1 MIQFMVRRLFQTVFV
16 IFGVTLLS
24 FLALHA
30 TGDPTYM
37 YASERAS
44 NEEIARLRVELGFDR
59 PLPEQ
64 YLSYLGNLVRG
75 DLGQS
80 LRFKAPAFGLI
91 MERMP
96 ATIELTLFAMLLSGT
111 LAIPIGIFSAVRR
124 GTAVDGGVMI
134 LAMLGQSVPSFWLG
148 IMLILFFGL
157 TLRWLPISGHTAV
170 LEPLFRGDF
179 GGAIASIPEAL
190 RYLIMPGITI
200 AVFSLSR
207 NARLVRSSM
216 LEVLPLDYVTTAR
229 SKGLRERAVIVNH
242 AFRNALIPIVT
253 MLGLEFGFL
262 LSGVVIAE
270 TVFSW
275 PGVGRMVFNAINQR
289 DIPLVQ
295 ASVVVFAF
303 IFVSI
308 NLFVDLLYAFLD
320 PRVRLK

>member
-1 MIQFMVRRLFQTVFV
+1 MYKAKNTMN
-16 IFGVTLLS
+16 IF
-24 FLALHA
+24 LH
-30 TGDPTYM
+30 
-37 YASERAS
+37 
-44 NEEIARLRVELGFDR
+44 
-59 PLPEQ
+59 
-64 YLSYLGNLVRG
+64 
-75 DLGQS
+75 
-80 LRFKAPAFGLI
+80 
-91 MERMP
+91 
-96 ATIELTLFAMLLSGT
+96 
-111 LAIPIGIFSAVRR
+111 
-124 GTAVDGGVMI
+124 
-134 LAMLGQSVPSFWLG
+134 
-148 IMLILFFGL
+148 
-157 TLRWLPISGHTAV
+157 
-170 LEPLFRGDF
+170 
-179 GGAIASIPEAL
+179 
-190 RYLIMPGITI
+190 
-200 AVFSLSR
+200 
-207 NARLVRSSM
+207 ARLVRSSM